1 MVKHFFKFRVKMLND
16 YFVKLRRESF
26 CLSVFYFRHYRTSQK
41 LMKGVQE
48 SHRQRVGVIM
58 KMVMFLQNEPDFDK
72 FFKYGCWC
80 FPEGDQNVIGGY
92 GEPQDNVDTVRLS
105 IFSVGKLFYL
115 ENCLS
120 SLILLITR
128 YDFFKIFSCE
138 IFS

>member
-1 MVKHFFKFRVKMLND
+1 
-16 YFVKLRRESF
+16 
-26 CLSVFYFRHYRTSQK
+26 
-41 LMKGVQE
+41 
-48 SHRQRVGVIM
+48 M